1 MHVSSSVLSSCGMIN
16 GNIKQLPLKQQG
28 LMYWMIFFFVV
39 CMYFLGFVCPSFD
52 CGFD

>member
-1 MHVSSSVLSSCGMIN
+1 MIN
-16 GNIKQLPLKQQG
+16 GNIKQLPSKQQH
-28 LMYWMIFFFVV
+28 LMYWVKTIFVG